1 MKNFIIISLLSLSL
15 YSCVSIR
22 FPESIKVDISIPENL
37 DLEKVKVIIDTLR
50 GVNLKGKNLDAVME
64 FNIIK
69 KDLPINISEDI
80 NASVNSVFVIDSEK
94 PLIIIDGQEQVND
107 NIVEILDPKKIETIE
122 VYKDSIAIAK
132 YGAKAK
138 NGVVVIITKPKNNN

>member
-1 MKNFIIISLLSLSL
+1 MKNFIIISLLSFSL

-37 DLEKVKVIIDTLR
+37 DLEKVKVIIDTLK

-80 NASVNSVFVIDSEK
+80 NASVNSVFVVDSEK

-122 VYKDSIAIAK
+122 AYKDSIAITK

-138 NGVVVIITKPKNNN
+138 NGVVDIITKNNN

>member
-80 NASVNSVFVIDSEK
+80 NASVNSVFVVDSEK
-94 PLIIIDGQEQVND
+94 PLIIIDGKEQTND
-107 NIVEILDPKKIETIE
+107 NIIEILDPEKIAT
-122 VYKDSIAIAK
+122 VNVFKDSIAIAK
-132 YGAKAK
+132 YGEKAK
-138 NGVVVIITKPKNNN
+138 NGVVIIITKQKTN

>member
-1 MKNFIIISLLSLSL
+1 MKRILSIALLSLSVL
-15 YSCVSIR
+15 SCVSIR
-22 FPESIKVDISIPENL
+22 FPESIKVDISVPENL

-80 NASVNSVFVIDSEK
+80 NASVNSVFVVDSEK
-94 PLIIIDGQEQVND
+94 PLIIIDGKEQTND
-107 NIVEILDPKKIETIE
+107 NIIEILDPEKIAT
-122 VYKDSIAIAK
+122 VNVFKDSIAIAK
-132 YGAKAK
+132 YGEKAK
-138 NGVVVIITKPKNNN
+138 NGVVVIITKQKTN